1 MIHCYGSSSSWF
13 FEMAA
18 RFMIYNLHTWLLVL
32 VIMGIQLFMTH
43 FGETKQINFMAFV
56 DTISAYDFLFWQL
69 HMTIVF
75 MDVCIGNLFE
85 RIVCVSFL
93 YRQFVFL
100 TTIHLLPVIKR
111 SQLRHAAPLTVCILE
126 FLVMITCILQYY
138 TVQCTYKQ
146 MTAHTN
152 IDPVTQHSVYCA
164 ATCYNLCQCSY
175 SLSTLI
181 IISNN
186 LFIIF

>member
-1 MIHCYGSSSSWF
+1 
-13 FEMAA
+13 
-18 RFMIYNLHTWLLVL
+18 MIYNLHTWLLVL

-93 YRQFVFL
+93 YQQFVFL
-100 TTIHLLPVIKR
+100 TTIHLVPVIKR

-164 ATCYNLCQCSY
+164 ATCYNLWQCSY

>member
-1 MIHCYGSSSSWF
+1 
-13 FEMAA
+13 
-18 RFMIYNLHTWLLVL
+18 
-32 VIMGIQLFMTH
+32 MGIQLFMTH

-100 TTIHLLPVIKR
+100 TTIHLLPVIKC
-111 SQLRHAAPLTVCILE
+111 SQLR
-126 FLVMITCILQYY
+126 Q
-138 TVQCTYKQ
+138 
-146 MTAHTN
+146 
-152 IDPVTQHSVYCA
+152 
-164 ATCYNLCQCSY
+164 ATSDSLY
-175 SLSTLI
+175 SWQPST
-181 IISNN
+181 
-186 LFIIF
+186 